1 MVLTKVGQQAPVMD
15 TKDDATLRLVARR
28 IGIVGAGPAGLAAA
42 REFIEENLRARD
54 RADSNSSTDYTDS
67 PHCLPF
73 TSITVFERSND
84 VGGVWNYTPEARCH
98 YNLPQDN
105 AAHAIRQNYDERSP
119 TTGGFP
125 TPLYDNLHTNLPKD
139 VMQFSDLAFHEH
151 LPDFPD
157 RHAVHK
163 YIHAYADS
171 KVLIHKELPEFSLR
185 LNTEVVDAAY
195 NTEQN
200 QWICQMRR
208 LDMDAESNNET
219 YAETFDALLVCTGRV
234 SHPYIPDVSGLEQ
247 LSSELPGTRVIHSK
261 EYRRAS
267 DFADKYVLIV
277 GGASSGT
284 DISRQLSYTARS
296 VHMSVSDDR
305 LVQKTDT
312 SLTLSPELGAGCNP
326 DNLPLRHPRIK
337 AISAENKQVVFTDG
351 TAIPIP
357 DVIIYAT
364 GYLSVY
370 PFIRNS
376 IQPLFPASD
385 TPQSLTDG
393 HTVRDLYKYL
403 LYIHNPLLSIFG
415 VPSKVVP
422 FPLFEYQAMFVAQVY
437 QGNVR
442 LPSLAKME
450 SMWQEIIRE
459 KDPYVMGMKQVDYEN
474 ELLAIVT
481 SANSSAT
488 GDRSFRHS
496 RLGRVSEQ
504 WIDRRKHTFE
514 LRKRYLGY

>member
-1 MVLTKVGQQAPVMD
+1 
-15 TKDDATLRLVARR
+15 
-28 IGIVGAGPAGLAAA
+28 
-42 REFIEENLRARD
+42 
-54 RADSNSSTDYTDS
+54 
-67 PHCLPF
+67 
-73 TSITVFERSND
+73 
-84 VGGVWNYTPEARCH
+84 
-98 YNLPQDN
+98 DN
-105 AAHAIRQNYDERSP
+105 AAHAIRQNYDERSL

-125 TPLYDNLHTNLPKD
+125 TPLYENLHTNLPKD
-139 VMQFSDLAFHEH
+139 VMQYSDFEFPEH
-151 LPDFPD
+151 PPDFPD
-157 RHAVHK
+157 RHAVHE

-171 KVLIHKELPEFSLR
+171 KVLIHTNLPEFNLC
-185 LNTEVVDAAY
+185 LNTEVINVTY

-200 QWICQMRR
+200 QWICQMRK
-208 LDMDAESNNET
+208 LDVDAGSDKET
-219 YAETFDALLVCTGRV
+219 YTETFDALLICTGRV
-234 SHPYIPDVSGLEQ
+234 SHPYIPDVPGLEQ
-247 LSSELPGTRVIHSK
+247 LKAESPSTKIIHSK

-267 DFADKYVLIV
+267 DFTDKYVLIV

-326 DNLPLRHPRIK
+326 ENPPKRHPRIK
-337 AISAENKQVVFTDG
+337 KISVENKQVEFTDN
-351 TAIPIP
+351 TEIPIP

-376 IQPLFPASD
+376 IQPLFSALD
-385 TPQSLTDG
+385 TPQPLTDG
-393 HTVRDLYKYL
+393 HAVFDLYKYL

-415 VPSKVVP
+415 VPSKIVP

-442 LPSLAKME
+442 LPSLMQME
-450 SMWQEIIRE
+450 SMWQNIIKE
-459 KDPYVMGMKQVDYEN
+459 ADPYVMGMKQVDYEN
-474 ELLAIVT
+474 DLLAIVNE
-481 SANSSAT
+481 AASSDT
-488 GDRSFRHS
+488 ENRSIRHS
-496 RLGRVSEQ
+496 RLGRVSEH

-514 LRKRYLGY
+514 LRKKYLGY